1 MRLGDDLCRRDHG
14 AGGGARGLPKMQCFL
29 MGSATGPGGENV
41 IQRSLVL
48 PTSRQC
54 GKSTIVSQLGLT
66 DGVTKAA
73 PLSIGADGDGHPQI
87 VALAGI
93 DAVRRHEQ
101 MPVGDGRCNPSRE
114 RVIHYRLTYQ
124 GYGDLAL

>member
-14 AGGGARGLPKMQCFL
+14 SRRHTVVLQNMHRCIVVA
-29 MGSATGPGGENV
+29 STGPGGENV

-48 PTSRQC
+48 PTPRQC
-54 GKSTIVSQLGLT
+54 GKSNIVSQLGLT

-114 RVIHYRLTYQ
+114 RVIHHRLT
-124 GYGDLAL
+124 